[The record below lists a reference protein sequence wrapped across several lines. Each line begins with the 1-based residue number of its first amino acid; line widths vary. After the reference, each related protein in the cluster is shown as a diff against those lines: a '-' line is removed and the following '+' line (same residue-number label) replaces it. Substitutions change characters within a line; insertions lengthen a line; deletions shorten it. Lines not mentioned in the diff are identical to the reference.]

1 MVSLLRPFSNAAV
14 DYAAPFIT
22 IQSIRGIRR
31 HLCLF
36 NCLNNRAIHLDMSFK
51 LDTDSFLNAF
61 SRMASQRSI
70 PKVMFS

>member
-22 IQSIRGIRR
+22 IQGRGIRR
-31 HLCLF
+31 YLCLF
-36 NCLNNRAIHLDMSFK
+36 NCLNTRAIHLEMSFR

-61 SRMASQRSI
+61 SRMASQRGI